1 MHLST
6 FKIAILI
13 TLGHIQ
19 AVYTQDGDISTP
31 FSCIHPKNPKM
42 VLPLCIRR
50 PIPSDNNKFMYAYGF
65 GAVDYIVKIGKTNNK
80 EKTCKDVEINGSPP
94 EERLCCDLPKK
105 PEDAEPYVTYALKEA
120 CFSPDGKPVSEFKPP
135 S

>member
-50 PIPSDNNKFMYAYGF
+50 PIPSDNNKF
-65 GAVDYIVKIGKTNNK
+65 IEIGKKTNNK